1 MAGGDIVSDQPKLGG
16 VIHTYQKY
24 DPKSFPSPTQPPPD
38 VVSNAMEHMLRY
50 GNMRQ
55 LTDEELARAIRLDPS
70 QIKGLGPSLEALM
83 AMLEERKRRI
93 LAKYETQSVQRQARK
108 QFEKQAGKTSPP
120 PPLQKQFDRAVRQ
133 EQIYDL
139 ERLFYAAGDDTSR
152 FARQIVTLVERLG
165 EKYQVDELA
174 AKYTFTGRTEM
185 SVPQAIET
193 KQELEKIDELL
204 KQLEEAMKTAQI
216 AVIDMDL
223 LEEFTEPGDLEK
235 LAELQRMVEDY
246 VRDLAE
252 RQGLTRDGKQYS
264 LTPKAYRVFQ
274 GKLLE
279 RIFSSLQASRTGR
292 HQGPIIGEG
301 TVETQRTK
309 PYEFGDSLAH
319 LDIPQSFVNALL
331 RGGPGLPVRLKQ
343 EDLVV
348 HRTRNTPKC
357 ATVVIMDMSGSM
369 RYDGQ
374 YVNVKRM
381 ALAIDGLLKTEFP
394 GDYLQFI
401 EMSTFGRPI
410 PPGKIIEMLP
420 KPVTIF
426 DPWVR
431 LKVDMSREEVSEQ
444 MLPQH
449 FTNIQHSLQL
459 ARRFLATKDTPNR
472 QVILIT
478 DGLPTAH
485 LADNWLYMLY
495 PPDPLTEQATMREGM
510 LCKQEGIT
518 INIFLVPSWSQS
530 EEDIRFAYRLAES
543 TKGRVFFTAGKDLD
557 RYVVWDYLNRRR
569 EIIA

>member
-1 MAGGDIVSDQPKLGG
+1 
-16 VIHTYQKY
+16 
-24 DPKSFPSPTQPPPD
+24 
-38 VVSNAMEHMLRY
+38 
-50 GNMRQ
+50 
-55 LTDEELARAIRLDPS
+55 
-70 QIKGLGPSLEALM
+70 
-83 AMLEERKRRI
+83 
-93 LAKYETQSVQRQARK
+93 
-108 QFEKQAGKTSPP
+108 
-120 PPLQKQFDRAVRQ
+120 
-133 EQIYDL
+133 
-139 ERLFYAAGDDTSR
+139 
-152 FARQIVTLVERLG
+152 
-165 EKYQVDELA
+165 
-174 AKYTFTGRTEM
+174 M
-185 SVPQAIET
+185 SVPQALEI

-204 KQLEEAMKTAQI
+204 KQLEEAMRTAQI

-252 RQGLTRDGKQYS
+252 RQGLTRDGKQFS
-264 LTPKAYRVFQ
+264 LTPKAYRLFQ

-279 RIFSSLQASRTGR
+279 RIFSNLQASRTGR
-292 HQGPIIGEG
+292 HQGPVIGEG
-301 TVETQRTK
+301 AVETQRTK
-309 PYEFGDSLAH
+309 EYEFGDSLTH
-319 LDIPQSFVNALL
+319 LDIPQSFVNALI
-331 RGGPGLPVRLKQ
+331 RGGPGLPVRLKP

-401 EMSTFGRPI
+401 EMSTFGRPM

-431 LKVDMSREEVSEQ
+431 MKVDMSREDVSEH

-459 ARRFLATKDTPNR
+459 ARRFLAAKDTPNR

-485 LADNWLYMLY
+485 LADKWLYMLY

>member
-1 MAGGDIVSDQPKLGG
+1 MAGGDVVSDKTKLGG

-24 DPKSFPSPTQPPPD
+24 DPRSFPSPTQPPPD

-70 QIKGLGPSLEALM
+70 QIKGLGPSLESLM
-83 AMLEERKRRI
+83 AMLLERKRKI
-93 LAKYETQSVQRQARK
+93 LAKYETQSVQREARK
-108 QFEKQAGKTSPP
+108 QFEKQAGKTTPP
-120 PPLQKQFDRAVRQ
+120 QQLQKAFDRAVRQ

-152 FARQIVTLVERLG
+152 FARQIVSLVERLG

-174 AKYTFTGRTEM
+174 AKYAFTGRTEM
-185 SVPQAIET
+185 SVPQAIEI

-216 AVIDMDL
+216 AVIDLEL

-235 LAELQRMVEDY
+235 LAELQKMVEDY

-252 RQGLTRDGKQYS
+252 RQGLARDGKQFS

-274 GKLLE
+274 GKLLD

-292 HQGPIIGEG
+292 HQGPVIGEG
-301 TVETQRTK
+301 AVETQRTK
-309 PYEFGDSLAH
+309 AYEFGDSLAH

-331 RGGPGLPVRLKQ
+331 RGGPGLPVRLKPD
-343 EDLVV
+343 DLVV

-401 EMSTFGRPI
+401 EMSTFGRPM

-431 LKVDMSREEVSEQ
+431 MKVDMSREDVSEH

-459 ARRFLATKDTPNR
+459 ARRYLATKDTPNR
-472 QVILIT
+472 QIILIT

-485 LADNWLYMLY
+485 LAESWLYMLY

-557 RYVVWDYLNRRR
+557 RYVVWDYLSRRR